1 MLTGLCYNNNVERER
16 KIPNT
21 RKDTKMAK
29 KITKKMVRNYMDMLA
44 YACNEIMKCKT
55 ISEMY
60 DRKEEL
66 YEEMDEI
73 GSEINWNWDKIDM
86 YIPDRVD
93 SALTIAIEALEE
105 DGEIPYDDEDD
116 E

>member
-1 MLTGLCYNNNVERER
+1 
-16 KIPNT
+16 
-21 RKDTKMAK
+21 MAK

-66 YEEMDEI
+66 YEEMDEV

-105 DGEIPYDDEDD
+105 DGEIPYGDEDD